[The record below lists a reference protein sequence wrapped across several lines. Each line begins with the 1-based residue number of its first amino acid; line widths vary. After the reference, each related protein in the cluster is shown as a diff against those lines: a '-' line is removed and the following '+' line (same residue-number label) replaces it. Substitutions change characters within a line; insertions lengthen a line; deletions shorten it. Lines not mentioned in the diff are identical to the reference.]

1 MTSYFRESRN
11 IELSLLYY
19 LENNLN
25 TDWSGTTVI
34 KTFKD
39 AYSKNIELPIICVYL
54 SDTSSTRLEIGD
66 ETLDNRYLLMIEV
79 FAKSGAQRLDI
90 ADYIIDKLK
99 DGWVHYDHSH
109 VSGDNTSLDRTANG
123 RDWVTSF
130 VGNSKVSLIET
141 IDTKDKHRHSIS
153 IRVRTSG

>member
-109 VSGDNTSLDRTANG
+109 AVGDKSTLVRSANG